1 MAVRGINSAISQI
14 RRLSQEAIQKM
25 EDATELTA
33 REIELKAKTLA
44 PTNFGKLGQSIR
56 AEKVTAKK
64 WKVTAGGTLA
74 PYAPFVEF
82 GTGTLVQV
90 PSEWTQLASEFKGK
104 KIGLAGGNFLDV
116 IKEWCR
122 NKGIEEKYA
131 FAIMLKL
138 LRVGQKPQPYMYP
151 AVVEGR
157 KKYLERLKAIIRRY
171 GSNN

>member
-44 PTNFGKLGQSIR
+44 PTDLGKLGQSIR
-56 AEKVTAKK
+56 AEKVTAKN
-64 WKVTAGGTLA
+64 WKIVAGGLIA

-82 GTGTLVQV
+82 GTGAIVSV
-90 PSEWTQLASEFKGK
+90 PDEWKEIAIKFKG
-104 KIGLAGGNFLDV
+104 AG
-116 IKEWCR
+116 IKQV
-122 NKGIEEKYA
+122 N
-131 FAIMLKL
+131 
-138 LRVGQKPQPYMYP
+138 LRARPYMYP
-151 AVVEGR
+151 AYVDGR

>member
-1 MAVRGINSAISQI
+1 MAVRGIN
-14 RRLSQEAIQKM
+14 EAIAKIKRLGREAIMQM
-25 EDATELTA
+25 EAETELTA
-33 REIELKAKTLA
+33 REIELKAKNLA
-44 PTNFGKLGQSIR
+44 PTNFGKLGQSIK
-56 AEKVTAKK
+56 AEKVTNLK
-64 WKVTAGGTLA
+64 WKIVAGGTLA

-90 PSEWTQLASEFKGK
+90 PSEWTQIASEFKGK

-131 FAIMLKL
+131 FVIMLKL
-138 LRVGQKPQPYMYP
+138 LKVGQKPQPYMYP
-151 AVVEGR
+151 AYVEGR

>member
-33 REIELKAKTLA
+33 REIELKAKNLA
-44 PTNFGKLGQSIR
+44 PTDLGKLGQSIE
-56 AEKVTAKK
+56 AVKVTNLN
-64 WKVTAGGTLA
+64 WKVTAGGLIA

-90 PSEWTQLASEFKGK
+90 PSEWAQLASEFKGK
-104 KIGLAGGNFLDV
+104 KIGLSDGDFLKN
-116 IKEWCR
+116 IKDWCR
-122 NKGIEEKYA
+122 HNGIDEKYA

-151 AVVEGR
+151 AYIEGR

>member
-1 MAVRGINSAISQI
+1 MAVRGVNEAISKI
-14 RRLSQEAIQKM
+14 RRLGREAILQM
-25 EDATELTA
+25 EADTEAVA
-33 REIELKAKTLA
+33 RGIELQAKNLA
-44 PTNFGKLGQSIR
+44 PTDLGKLGQSIK
-56 AEKVTAKK
+56 AEKVTKLR
-64 WKVTAGGTLA
+64 WKIVAGGLIA

-104 KIGLAGGNFLDV
+104 KIGLENGDFLKN
-116 IKEWCR
+116 IKDWCR
-122 NKGIEEKYA
+122 HNGIEEKYA

-151 AVVEGR
+151 AYVEGR